1 MNVKRILDNKEKKVK
16 MYRSSQELFDSHLVK
31 SRTHEEA
38 GEWSLAVRELREA
51 LRLRPRSS
59 GARDDL
65 ERLKTMLTPP
75 KQCEAISGD
84 RLSASFNLSIRYW
97 DQNMPSA
104 ALKEVRLY
112 QLISYLLSVSNA
124 MRYWSALAFRVLV
137 SIIT

>member
-1 MNVKRILDNKEKKVK
+1 

-59 GARDDL
+59 GVRDDL

-75 KQCEAISGD
+75 KQCDAILAD
-84 RLSASFNLSIRYW
+84 RLSASFNLSVRYW

-104 ALKEVRLY
+104 ALKEVRFY
-112 QLISYLLSVSNA
+112 QFISYHLSVSNA